1 MIPTRGRLAALVAEG
16 GALLE
21 KSGSPTPELESQLL
35 LAHVLGTERSKMLV
49 DPPDEIPADAPG
61 CFRGLLERRAA
72 GEPLFYITGS
82 KGFHNHVF
90 NVNSSVL
97 VPRPETE
104 EMVEAVLERFSNE
117 RPLAVADVGTGS
129 GCIAVTLGL
138 ERPSWRIK
146 AVDVSE
152 DALSVARENARR
164 LGAANVSFARSDL
177 LSGVRGLFDVV
188 VSNPPYVDFA
198 LSGALQVEVRKYE
211 PSVAL
216 FADENGLGGIRELV
230 AQSARRLRTGGTFFC
245 EIGFDQKD
253 AVSKFFDPAVWSDV
267 EFIRDLAGHDRVATA
282 DKK

>member
-1 MIPTRGRLAALVAEG
+1 MIPTQSRLAALVAEG
-16 GALLE
+16 GGLLE
-21 KSGSPTPELESQLL
+21 KSGSSTPELDSQLL
-35 LAHVLGTERSKMLV
+35 LAHVLGMERSKMLV
-49 DPPDEIPADAPG
+49 DPPEEIPADAPDF
-61 CFRGLLERRAA
+61 FRGLLERRAA

-90 NVNSSVL
+90 NVNASVL

-104 EMVEAVLERFSNE
+104 EMVEAVLKRFSNE

-129 GCIAVTLGL
+129 GCIAITLGL
-138 ERPSWRIK
+138 ERPSWLMT

-152 DALSVARENARR
+152 DALNVARKNARR

-177 LSGVRGLFDVV
+177 FSGVRGLFDVV

-198 LSGALQVEVRKYE
+198 LSGALQVETRKYE

-216 FADENGLGGIRELV
+216 YAEENGLGVIRELV
-230 AQSARRLRTGGTFFC
+230 AQSARRLTTGGSFFC
-245 EIGFDQKD
+245 EIGFDQKN
-253 AVSKFFDPAVWSDV
+253 AVSEFFDPAIWSDV
-267 EFIRDLAGHDRVATA
+267 GFIKDVAGHDRIATA

>member
-1 MIPTRGRLAALVAEG
+1 MTPTPGRLAALIAEG
-16 GALLE
+16 GWLLK

-49 DPPDEIPADAPG
+49 DPPEEIPAEAPDS
-61 CFRGLLERRAA
+61 FRGLLKRRAA

-82 KGFHNHVF
+82 KGFHNYVF
-90 NVNSSVL
+90 DVDASVL
-97 VPRPETE
+97 IPRPETE
-104 EMVEAVLERFSNE
+104 EMVEAVLDRFSNE

-138 ERPSWRIK
+138 ERPSWRIT
-146 AVDVSE
+146 ALDVSE
-152 DALSVARENARR
+152 DALNVARGNARR

-177 LSGVRGLFDVV
+177 FSGVGGLFDVV

-198 LSGALQVEVRKYE
+198 LSGALQVEIRKYE
-211 PSVAL
+211 PRVAL
-216 FADENGLGGIRELV
+216 YAEENGLGVIRELV
-230 AQSARRLRTGGTFFC
+230 AQSARRLATGGTFFC

-267 EFIRDLAGHDRVATA
+267 GFIRDVAGHDRVATA
-282 DKK
+282 RKK